1 MDRKTFTE
9 AYDKMRPDFAYRE
22 QGGVGIYTLPAFS
35 ARPEI
40 DHGFSARIGGVSKA
54 PFTGLNLSFT
64 ICALAPCSK
73 TNEKM
78 VDNCTTINC

>member
-40 DHGFSARIGGVSKA
+40 DHGFSARILKYIYTFSL
-54 PFTGLNLSFT
+54 LNWRS
-64 ICALAPCSK
+64 A
-73 TNEKM
+73 
-78 VDNCTTINC
+78 